1 MAQMTSVAQ
10 QTLGPNE
17 QRNAE
22 KERKSSPGAVHI
34 YTLNAASYSYR
45 PERIRTYI
53 ESLVSA
59 KPRDECLLL
68 FLNFVDLSDRGTKV
82 RWLCELIPCWAK
94 LFTHSYM
101 VAEGVAV
108 FHDGGPT
115 LTKYLNISQSPPN
128 DRPSTRDMHLGSVMC
143 YAEISIPFLD
153 EDGTDRIVGFAWLP
167 EVTHR
172 NGRAKTTV
180 DDNIK
185 ATMDLVFDSVA
196 LWKAYDPAGSHVVGK
211 MPLSKQSERRG
222 ASQARKMRMKLIEED
237 LDEWKSE
244 DEARS
249 SRKLSLTEATLSLQA
264 NLDGLLIVLSG
275 AAPVESFWNYS
286 RKVEFVRESL
296 VGEDPISAPG
306 AETVFGCRLTHV
318 RRCWFCEFNYGVQ
331 RSLSVGHT

>member
-1 MAQMTSVAQ
+1 
-10 QTLGPNE
+10 
-17 QRNAE
+17 
-22 KERKSSPGAVHI
+22 
-34 YTLNAASYSYR
+34 
-45 PERIRTYI
+45 
-53 ESLVSA
+53 
-59 KPRDECLLL
+59 
-68 FLNFVDLSDRGTKV
+68 
-82 RWLCELIPCWAK
+82 
-94 LFTHSYM
+94 
-101 VAEGVAV
+101 
-108 FHDGGPT
+108 
-115 LTKYLNISQSPPN
+115 
-128 DRPSTRDMHLGSVMC
+128 MC

-196 LWKAYDPAGSHVVGK
+196 LYRAYDPAGSHVVGK

-222 ASQARKMRMKLIEED
+222 ASQTRKMRMEPIEED
-237 LDEWKSE
+237 HDECKSE
-244 DEARS
+244 DEATS
-249 SRKLSLTEATLSLQA
+249 SRKLSLTEAILSLQA

-275 AAPVESFWNYS
+275 AAPVEWFWNYY

-306 AETVFGCRLTHV
+306 AETVFGCRLTPV

-331 RSLSVGHT
+331 ALR